1 MFIVIILLDEV
12 PLIINEMYILYCR
25 VHAKRRYKDQ
35 KFGFG
40 GKKRGMKRNT
50 KNSTSDVSEFR
61 RPGKPKR
68 PGAAQKHQRP
78 GKNKRL
84 KMKSKRKK

>member
-1 MFIVIILLDEV
+1 
-12 PLIINEMYILYCR
+12 

-61 RPGKPKR
+61 RPGKPKQS
-68 PGAAQKHQRP
+68 GAPQKHKRP
-78 GKNKRL
+78 GKSRRL
-84 KMKSKRKK
+84 QMKAKMKK